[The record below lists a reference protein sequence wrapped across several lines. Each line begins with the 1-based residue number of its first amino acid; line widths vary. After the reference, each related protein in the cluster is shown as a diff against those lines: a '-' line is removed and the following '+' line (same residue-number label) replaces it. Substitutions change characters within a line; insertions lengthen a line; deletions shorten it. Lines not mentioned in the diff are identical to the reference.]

1 MSRLMKTL
9 ARQGSRYQAK
19 ETWQNRNKLGMTWDE
34 AAERAAQHTL
44 LVVTLAH
51 LSMSHKHATKRRARV
66 ATLRFT
72 GWKPCIYS
80 WHFVKRI

>member
-19 ETWQNRNKLGMTWDE
+19 EAWKNRNELGMTWDE
-34 AAERAAQHTL
+34 AVEKAAEDTL
-44 LVVTLAH
+44 LCVTQPALRMAH
-51 LSMSHKHATKRRARV
+51 SHATKRRARV

-80 WHFVKRI
+80 WHFVERI